1 MVRPLVFI
9 PLTGLTL
16 PHLYVCPKLGLGFLL
31 LFVVSI
37 LRSLRFDK
45 GVVRIVVVGYIVY
58 HYYLIVPF

>member
-16 PHLYVCPKLGLGFLL
+16 PHLFLL